1 MRVVPGGNVNDS
13 YRLGTLLGEG
23 AFSKVSSNTMKESY
37 SILAIGVSCRVSG
50 GARRLGCGQGDR
62 QGGAV
67 QGGGQDVPG
76 GQGDR
81 DYEPAGSSAHHKT
94 VRGVRERNR
103 GMQVLAQVLNSHH
116 GKISGVPGDGAG
128 QRWRAV

>member
-23 AFSKVSSNTMKESY
+23 AFSKVSSHTMKESY
-37 SILAIGVSCRVSG
+37 FTPATGVSCRVSS

-81 DYEPAGSSAHHKT
+81 DYEPA
-94 VRGVRERNR
+94 
-103 GMQVLAQVLNSHH
+103 
-116 GKISGVPGDGAG
+116 
-128 QRWRAV
+128 

>member
-23 AFSKVSSNTMKESY
+23 AFSKVSLHTMNECY
-37 SILAIGVSCRVSG
+37 LILATGVSCRVSG
-50 GARRLGCGQGDR
+50 GARRLGCCQGDR

-76 GQGDR
+76 GQGDP
-81 DYEPAGSSAHHKT
+81 DHEPAGSSAHH
-94 VRGVRERNR
+94 
-103 GMQVLAQVLNSHH
+103 
-116 GKISGVPGDGAG
+116 
-128 QRWRAV
+128 

>member
-23 AFSKVSSNTMKESY
+23 AFSKVSSHTMKESY
-37 SILAIGVSCRVSG
+37 LIPATGVSCRVSG

-81 DYEPAGSSAHHKT
+81 DNESA
-94 VRGVRERNR
+94 
-103 GMQVLAQVLNSHH
+103 
-116 GKISGVPGDGAG
+116 
-128 QRWRAV
+128 